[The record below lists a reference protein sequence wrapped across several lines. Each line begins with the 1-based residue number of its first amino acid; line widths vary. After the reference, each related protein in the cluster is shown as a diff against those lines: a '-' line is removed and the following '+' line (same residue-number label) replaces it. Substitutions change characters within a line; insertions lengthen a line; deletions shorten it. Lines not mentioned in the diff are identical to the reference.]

1 MALKTLN
8 NLRKKSRQLF
18 NHAKVS
24 GQWDQYKK
32 VLTMYNKEIRKS
44 KRRTWRSYCENME
57 KTPDV
62 AKLQKVLSKDHSNG
76 LGTVRKTNGKFTVD
90 TQETLKIMM
99 KTHFPG
105 SYLASS
111 EDERGAHIDES
122 CRPTGTISNSSIPN
136 TIFTRSKVEWA
147 INSFEPFKSPGKDGI
162 FPALLQKGGEALIDY
177 LTNIFKASLTFGHIP
192 KIWTQVRV
200 VFIPKAGKK
209 DKTNPKSFRPISL
222 TSTMLKIMEK
232 IIDEYIKSEYLRTI
246 PLNRFQFAYQ
256 PYKSTVTAL
265 HNLVT
270 KIESKQKR
278 NCSRFIL

>member
-1 MALKTLN
+1 MVWELYGKQTVNSMLIH
-8 NLRKKSRQLF
+8 RK
-18 NHAKVS
+18 
-24 GQWDQYKK
+24 
-32 VLTMYNKEIRKS
+32 
-44 KRRTWRSYCENME
+44 
-57 KTPDV
+57 
-62 AKLQKVLSKDHSNG
+62 
-76 LGTVRKTNGKFTVD
+76 
-90 TQETLKIMM
+90 LKIMM
-99 KTHFPG
+99 GTHFPG

-270 KIESKQKR
+270 KIESTLDKKEIALVAFLDVEGAFD
-278 NCSRFIL
+278 NTTYKSIKKING